1 MANTGMI
8 GGGRFSRDERSG
20 DTRKFDN
27 HKVNIGKLLIRLW
40 RYIGKNRL
48 LVVLALILSF
58 SSSVLNLFGPKLSGR
73 AINAISLGTGQVDF
87 ETVVQCV
94 ILMVF
99 FYLSASALSYL
110 LHAVMLKLSRTVS
123 RQMRHDIFEKMTAL
137 PVGFFDRYQTGD
149 IISTITYDV
158 DTVNQS
164 LSNDLLQILQS
175 FITVSVSFVMM
186 LTIAPQLVLI
196 FVFTIPIT
204 FFFTRWIT
212 KRVRPLFRK
221 RGAKLGQ
228 LNGFVEEMLS
238 GQKTIRAYGREQ
250 AVLDRFDEKNKEAV
264 DAYTDAEANGTIT
277 GPCVNFINNVSLAL
291 ICTFGSV
298 LFLKGKVQLGD
309 LSSFVQ
315 YSRRFSGP
323 INEVANI
330 ISELQSAF
338 AAAERV
344 FRLIDAKPET
354 PDAEDAQVL
363 TDVRGDV
370 KMEGVDFS
378 YTPGQPIIKDLLLH
392 APPGSLTAIVGPT
405 GAGKTTIINLLMR
418 FYDVDAGT
426 ITVDDQN
433 ILDLTRDSLRKA
445 YSMVLQDTWL
455 FHGTIFDNIAYGKPG
470 ATMEEVV
477 AAAKAAHI
485 HGYISRLPEGYN
497 TVLSD
502 NGTSISKGQKQLL
515 TIARAML
522 LDAHMLI
529 LDEATS
535 NVDTRTE
542 QKIQSAMRT
551 LMKNKTCF
559 VIAHRLSTIQSA
571 DNILVLDGG
580 QVVEQGTHDS
590 LMAQKGFYYN
600 LYQSQFDTVE

>member
-8 GGGRFSRDERSG
+8 GGGRFSKAERSG

-27 HKVNIGKLLIRLW
+27 HKVDVGKLLLRLW

-48 LVVLALILSF
+48 LVVLALILAL
-58 SSSVLNLFGPKLSGR
+58 SSSVLNLFGPKLSGQ

-87 ETVVQCV
+87 ETVIRCV
-94 ILMVF
+94 VLMVF

-137 PVGFFDRYQTGD
+137 PVGFFDRFQTGD

-175 FITVSVSFVMM
+175 FITVSVSFIMM

-212 KRVRPLFRK
+212 KRVRPLFRR

-250 AVLDRFDEKNKEAV
+250 AVLDRFDEKNTEAI

-298 LFLKGKVQLGD
+298 LFIQGKVQLGD

-363 TDVRGDV
+363 TDVQGDV
-370 KMEGVDFS
+370 KMQGVDFS
-378 YTPGQPIIKDLLLH
+378 YVPGQPIIKSLDLQ

-426 ITVDDQN
+426 VSVDDQN
-433 ILDLTRDSLRKA
+433 ILCLTRDSLRKA

-455 FHGTIFDNIAYGKPG
+455 FHGTIFDNIAYGKEG
-470 ATMEEVV
+470 ATLEEVQ
-477 AAAKAAHI
+477 AAAKAARI
-485 HGYISRLPEGYN
+485 HSYIEHLPDGYD

-502 NGTSISKGQKQLL
+502 DGVNISKGQRQLI

-522 LDAHMLI
+522 STSTMLI

-535 NVDTRTE
+535 NVDSRTE
-542 QKIQSAMRT
+542 IKIQQAMDK
-551 LMKNKTCF
+551 LMEGRTCF
-559 VIAHRLSTIQSA
+559 IIAHRLSTIQNA
-571 DNILVLDGG
+571 DLILVMQNGRIT
-580 QVVEQGTHDS
+580 EQGNHDA
-590 LMAQKGFYYN
+590 LMAQGGFYASLYN
-600 LYQSQFDTVE
+600 SQFT

>member
-27 HKVNIGKLLIRLW
+27 HKVNIGKLLLRLW

-73 AINAISLGTGQVDF
+73 AINAIDLGTGQVDF

-363 TDVRGDV
+363 KDVRGDV
-370 KMEGVDFS
+370 KMGGVGFS
-378 YTPGQPIIKDLLLH
+378 YTPWSAHYQGSPAPRASRQPH
-392 APPGSLTAIVGPT
+392 RHRRSY
-405 GAGKTTIINLLMR
+405 R
-418 FYDVDAGT
+418 
-426 ITVDDQN
+426 
-433 ILDLTRDSLRKA
+433 RR
-445 YSMVLQDTWL
+445 QD
-455 FHGTIFDNIAYGKPG
+455 HY
-470 ATMEEVV
+470 
-477 AAAKAAHI
+477 H
-485 HGYISRLPEGYN
+485 
-497 TVLSD
+497 
-502 NGTSISKGQKQLL
+502 
-515 TIARAML
+515 
-522 LDAHMLI
+522 
-529 LDEATS
+529 
-535 NVDTRTE
+535 
-542 QKIQSAMRT
+542 
-551 LMKNKTCF
+551 
-559 VIAHRLSTIQSA
+559 
-571 DNILVLDGG
+571 
-580 QVVEQGTHDS
+580 
-590 LMAQKGFYYN
+590 
-600 LYQSQFDTVE
+600 